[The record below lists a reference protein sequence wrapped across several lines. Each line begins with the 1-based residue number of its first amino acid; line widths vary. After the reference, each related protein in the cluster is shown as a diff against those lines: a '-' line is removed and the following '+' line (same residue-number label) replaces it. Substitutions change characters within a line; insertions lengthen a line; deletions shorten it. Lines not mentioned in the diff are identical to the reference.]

1 MAKIKK
7 IKNSTKKSRA
17 VKANAFYQRKK
28 HNLKS
33 KIKTKT
39 LPALARLELS
49 KRLID
54 KEKKNQYNDNKN
66 ERVSNEKRFRTDIA
80 DSTRICKER
89 KIRRNEIMAKTR
101 GRGLRIRRATWTL
114 DSYTQCRG

>member
-7 IKNSTKKSRA
+7 IKNSKNSRA
-17 VKANAFYQRKK
+17 VKSNAFYQRKK
-28 HNLKS
+28 HNLKLKS
-33 KIKTKT
+33 KTKT

-49 KRLID
+49 KKLID
-54 KEKKNQYNDNKN
+54 KAKKNQYNDSKN
-66 ERVSNEKRFRTDIA
+66 ERVSNEKSFRANIA
-80 DSTRICKER
+80 DSARICKER
-89 KIRRNEIMAKTR
+89 KLRRNEIMAKTR